1 MLCFDVGYRN
11 DDIVSNKNDDSNNN
25 NNNNENEN
33 DNNNNNYTNVDVAI
47 HHSSHVTTTTTTTSI
62 ISNMNKEF
70 QLNSTIY
77 AYHLLYNHNLEIKIT
92 SLPTCN
98 FYGLYTKKSYSY
110 DEIICQYYGDKMR
123 TIEAIRLKDK
133 SYLMRLGEQCYIDA
147 KNYPLIYAR

>member
-1 MLCFDVGYRN
+1 MSCLDVDNNNYSN
-11 DDIVSNKNDDSNNN
+11 DNNKNDGSTDNN
-25 NNNNENEN
+25 N
-33 DNNNNNYTNVDVAI
+33 DNNNSNVDLAKLKYF
-47 HHSSHVTTTTTTTSI
+47 HASTSLTVG
-62 ISNMNKEF
+62 NMNKEF
-70 QLNSTIY
+70 QIYSTIY

-92 SLPTCN
+92 TLPDCN
-98 FYGLYTKKSYSY
+98 FYGLYTKKSYCY